1 MDWNEPSSEA
11 NAVEAKERMQQ
22 KTANRVCTYRERAIF
37 LAPRLSK
44 LRAKCVNASSTMET
58 IDKWTQL
65 RKLWSETKIRRNVFR
80 SVTPKSLDTEEV
92 STSQRDQLQV
102 QRCAGTYI
110 CLEKKQDL
118 TVIEAIAA
126 GPASTGKSI
135 PEIGG
140 AR

>member
-11 NAVEAKERMQQ
+11 KAVEVKKDMKQE
-22 KTANRVCTYRERAIF
+22 TANRVCTYRERAIF
-37 LAPRLSK
+37 FSPRLSK
-44 LRAKCVNASSTMET
+44 LPAKCVNASSTMET
-58 IDKWTQL
+58 INESTQL
-65 RKLWSETKIRRNVFR
+65 RKLWSEIKIRRNVFR
-80 SVTPKSLDTEEV
+80 SVTPKSLDAEEV

-102 QRCAGTYI
+102 QRSAGTYI

>member
-1 MDWNEPSSEA
+1 MDWNEASCEA
-11 NAVEAKERMQQ
+11 KAVEAKERT
-22 KTANRVCTYRERAIF
+22 KKETANRVCPYRERAIF
-37 LAPRLSK
+37 FAPGPSK
-44 LRAKCVNASSTMET
+44 PPAKCVNASSTTET
-58 IDKWTQL
+58 IDKSTQL
-65 RKLWSETKIRRNVFR
+65 RKLWSEIKIQRNVFR

-102 QRCAGTYI
+102 QRSAGTYI